1 MKEEIRFVGGTVR
14 DFEPQWLFNVKFKFS
29 EADLNYSNKPIL
41 TANSIPSH
49 RYILMDKNK
58 TLSLRIMMRELSR
71 FSIPIVL

>member
-49 RYILMDKNK
+49 RYILMDKKQDFVFENNDEG
-58 TLSLRIMMRELSR
+58 TINNTALN
-71 FSIPIVL
+71 